1 MKMINDLNSI
11 VNFVDDYALIINN
24 NQEIVYCNSYLL
36 KFLEYDVTEI
46 IGKNIEEIL
55 NYPCESNEPKKK
67 CNEYIIIKNKN
78 GTEEIME
85 RCIIKGVYE
94 EKESY
99 CILLKSVIQSI
110 CSTYYKENISDL
122 MPLNIWIKDTKGKY
136 IYANSNYSEAVQK
149 KKSEIIMAT
158 DYDIW
163 TKEVADHFIKEDKQ
177 VIENK
182 KEFITENPSKLRN
195 EHFKHK
201 IHKIPILN
209 EHGEVKYILCIGIS
223 GKDIKVF
230 EDSMAEEFIK
240 RKKAEE
246 ELEFFFNNTTDYMC
260 ILNGAGFYE
269 KVNSRMVEKLG
280 WSREEFRKRTIMKSV
295 HEDYKAIVNNAGEN
309 IFKNGFYKPFILKQ
323 KCKNEEYRLIEWS
336 CRFIRE
342 KNIVICVGRDIS
354 DKLSLESR
362 EKQIEEIIEID
373 RMKSEFLANI
383 SHELRTPLNIIFL
396 SLQSLEKIMEI
407 NYANHDEKVISYFR
421 MIKQNTFRLLR
432 MINNLIDITKIDT
445 GFYELNLENI
455 DIVNVVEEIVLSV
468 AKYVEGKGVEIIF
481 DTEIEEKNIAAD
493 VDKIER
499 IMLNLLANAVK
510 FSKGSGSIEVYIR
523 ENDDKILISVKD
535 EGIGIEEEKLKMI
548 FDRFKQVDNSLIRRS
563 EGSGI
568 GLSLVKSFVEMHGG
582 NIQVTSEYGKGTEFL
597 IELLDN
603 VVEENEKENIMTKNN
618 FNANIQ
624 RCNIEFSDIYSLNP

>member
-1 MKMINDLNSI
+1 MDIINDLESI
-11 VNFVDDYALIINN
+11 VSFIDKYALIINN
-24 NQEIVYCNSYLL
+24 NQEIIYCNPYLL
-36 KFLEYDVTEI
+36 KFLEYEVHQI
-46 IGKNIEEIL
+46 IGRELKEIL
-55 NYPCESNEPKKK
+55 NYSYINEGK
-67 CNEYIIIKNKN
+67 NVIVKNKS
-78 GTEEIME
+78 GIEEVME
-85 RCIIKGVYE
+85 ICTVKGIYKGEEGSCIFLKRVI
-94 EKESY
+94 ES
-99 CILLKSVIQSI
+99 INIG
-110 CSTYYKENISDL
+110 YYTDKIIDL
-122 MPLNIWIKDTKGKY
+122 MPLNIWIKDINGKY
-136 IYANSNYSEAVQK
+136 VYGNNNYSETVQK
-149 KKSEIIMAT
+149 KRNDIIMAT

-163 TKEVADHFIKEDKQ
+163 PKELADDFIKEDKI
-177 VIENK
+177 VIESK
-182 KEFITENPSKLRN
+182 KEFVTENPSKLRN

-201 IHKIPILN
+201 IHKIPMFN
-209 EHGEVKYILCIGIS
+209 EQGEVKYILCIGIS

-246 ELEFFFNNTTDYMC
+246 ELEFFFDNSTDYMC
-260 ILNGAGFYE
+260 ILNRAGFCE
-269 KVNSRMVEKLG
+269 KVNNRMVEKLG
-280 WSREEFRKRTIMKSV
+280 WSKEEFRKRTIMKSV
-295 HEDYKAIVNNAGEN
+295 HEDYEAIVNKVVEI
-309 IFKNGFYKPFILKQ
+309 IFKNGFYRPFILKQ
-323 KCKNEEYRLIEWS
+323 KCKNGEYRIIEWN
-336 CRFIRE
+336 CRFIKE

-354 DKLSLESR
+354 DKLELESR
-362 EKQIEEIIEID
+362 EKHAEEIIEID

-396 SLQSLEKIMEI
+396 SLQSLEKMMGI
-407 NYANHDEKVISYFR
+407 NYENYDEKVISYFR
-421 MIKQNTFRLLR
+421 MMKQNTFRLLR

-445 GFYELNLENI
+445 GFYDLNLENI
-455 DIVNVVEEIVLSV
+455 NIVNVVEDIVLSV

-481 DTEIEEKNIAAD
+481 DTEIEEKSIAAD

-510 FSKGSGSIEVYIR
+510 FSKGNGSIEVYIR

-535 EGIGIEEEKLKMI
+535 DGIGIEEEKLKVI

-582 NIQVTSEYGKGTEFL
+582 KIQVTSKYGKGTEFT

-603 VVEENEKENIMTKNN
+603 IIEENEKENIMTKNN